1 MNSIYISE
9 TLFSLAPQLIRGR
22 VSPPGFEAWQDT
34 AGFVGLVTN
43 KNIYITGWCL
53 LSNSFTVYIHS
64 VAILR
69 RIKIMLKNLLVNLVC
84 IWLLASCASNDN
96 DNGWTM
102 YGGNSNNNHYSSLS
116 QIDTNNVTQLQVA
129 WTYHAGDVDTA
140 NHSQIQCNPIIID
153 NVLYGTSPLM
163 KLFAVD
169 ATTGN
174 QKWIFNPFDSFNGNK
189 RFFFI
194 MNNCRG
200 VAYWSDG
207 KNDKR
212 IFYTAG
218 SDLYSINADNG
229 KPEMSF
235 GDSGKIDL
243 HNDLGRDVKDL
254 FVTATSPG
262 VVYKNLIIMGTRVDE
277 GPAAAPGHI
286 RAYDVRTGKLK
297 WIFHTIPYPNEVGYN
312 TWEDT
317 AAYRHIGGAN
327 AWSGLALDEK
337 NGIVF
342 APTGSASFDFYG
354 GKRRGDDLF
363 ANTLLALDAS
373 TGKRI
378 WHFQSIHHDL
388 WDHDLSSPPALVTIN
403 KDGKKIDAVALTT
416 KTGFVFVLDRKTGKP
431 VYPIEE
437 KPVPHVSELV
447 GEYLSPTQPYE
458 SIPKPFVR
466 QLITEHDLNTLL
478 PDSSY
483 ADVKKRFQGYK
494 HSNMFEPLSKEGT
507 IVAPGLDG
515 GGEWGG
521 PSYDPT
527 TGILYVNANE
537 MVNLL
542 QIVDLKT
549 SATSHETFLTAGVRL
564 YQTNC
569 MGCHAPKKQ
578 GSGNYPSLIGV
589 NKKYNE
595 QQFVQLI
602 STGRRMMPAFKQ
614 LSEEEKKAIAS
625 FILDNHSTQPDQ
637 FIESAKPV
645 DPYSQMSYGITGY
658 NLFLSKEGLPAI
670 SPPYGTLTAINL
682 NDGNYVWHDTFG
694 DYPYFAAKGLHTG
707 SENYGSSAV
716 TKGGLLFIAA
726 TRDGHLRAFNKRTGQ
741 LLWEYKLPAAAFA
754 TPSVYEVN
762 GREYIV
768 IACGGGKLKTTSG
781 DAYIAFA
788 LPR

>member
-1 MNSIYISE
+1 
-9 TLFSLAPQLIRGR
+9 
-22 VSPPGFEAWQDT
+22 
-34 AGFVGLVTN
+34 
-43 KNIYITGWCL
+43 
-53 LSNSFTVYIHS
+53 
-64 VAILR
+64 
-69 RIKIMLKNLLVNLVC
+69 MLKNLLVTLVC
-84 IWLLASCASNDN
+84 ICLLAGCASNDN

-169 ATTGN
+169 ATTGK

-200 VAYWSDG
+200 VAHWSDG
-207 KNDKR
+207 NNDKR

-254 FVTATSPG
+254 FVTSTSPG

-388 WDHDLSSPPALVTIN
+388 WDRDLSSPPALVTIN

-437 KPVPHVSELV
+437 KPVPHISELV

-466 QLITEHDLNTLL
+466 QLITENDLNTLL

-507 IVAPGLDG
+507 IVAPGLNG

-527 TGILYVNANE
+527 AGILYVNANE
-537 MVNLL
+537 MANLM

-569 MGCHAPKKQ
+569 MGCHAPKRQ

-614 LSEEEKKAIAS
+614 LNDEEKKAIAS
-625 FILDNHSTQPDQ
+625 FILDNHSRQSYP
-637 FIESAKPV
+637 FIDSAKPV
-645 DPYSQMSYGITGY
+645 DPYLHMPYAITGY

-670 SPPYGTLTAINL
+670 SPPYGTLTAIDL
-682 NDGNYVWHDTFG
+682 NTGKYVWHDTLG

-726 TRDGHLRAFNKRTGQ
+726 TSDGHLRAFNKRTGQ

>member
-1 MNSIYISE
+1 MM
-9 TLFSLAPQLIRGR
+9 F
-22 VSPPGFEAWQDT
+22 
-34 AGFVGLVTN
+34 
-43 KNIYITGWCL
+43 
-53 LSNSFTVYIHS
+53 
-64 VAILR
+64 
-69 RIKIMLKNLLVNLVC
+69 KNLLVTLVGIC
-84 IWLLASCASNDN
+84 LLAGCASNDN

-169 ATTGN
+169 ATTGK
-174 QKWIFNPFDSFNGNK
+174 QKWIFNPFDSFSGNK

-218 SDLYSINADNG
+218 SDLYSINAENG

-327 AWSGLALDEK
+327 AWSGLSLDEK

-388 WDHDLSSPPALVTIN
+388 WDHDLSSPPALVTIH
-403 KDGKKIDAVALTT
+403 KDGKKIEAVAITT
-416 KTGFVFVLDRKTGKP
+416 KTGFVFVLDRKTGNP
-431 VYPIEE
+431 VYPIVE
-437 KPVPHVSELV
+437 KPVPHISELV

-466 QLITEHDLNTLL
+466 QLITENDLNTLL

-515 GGEWGG
+515 GAEWGG

-537 MVNLL
+537 MVNLM

-549 SATSHETFLTAGVRL
+549 KATSHETFLTAGVRL

-569 MGCHAPKKQ
+569 MGCHGPKRQ

-614 LSEEEKKAIAS
+614 LNDEEKKVIAS
-625 FILDNHSTQPDQ
+625 FILDNHSRQSYP
-637 FIESAKPV
+637 FIDSAKPV
-645 DPYSQMSYGITGY
+645 DPYLQMPYAITGY

-682 NDGNYVWHDTFG
+682 NTGKYVWRDTLG

-768 IACGGGKLKTTSG
+768 IACGGGKLGTTSG
-781 DAYIAFA
+781 DSYIAFA

>member
-1 MNSIYISE
+1 
-9 TLFSLAPQLIRGR
+9 
-22 VSPPGFEAWQDT
+22 
-34 AGFVGLVTN
+34 
-43 KNIYITGWCL
+43 
-53 LSNSFTVYIHS
+53 
-64 VAILR
+64 
-69 RIKIMLKNLLVNLVC
+69 MLKNLLVTLVC
-84 IWLLASCASNDN
+84 ICLLASCASNDN

-169 ATTGN
+169 ATTGK
-174 QKWIFNPFDSFNGNK
+174 QKWIFNPFDSFSGNK

-207 KNDKR
+207 ENDKR
-212 IFYTAG
+212 IFYTVG
-218 SDLYSINADNG
+218 SDLYSINSNNG

-286 RAYDVRTGKLK
+286 RAYDVRTGRLK

-378 WHFQSIHHDL
+378 WHFQSVHHDL
-388 WDHDLSSPPALVTIN
+388 WDRDLSSPPALVTIN

-416 KTGFVFVLDRKTGKP
+416 KTGFVFVLDRKTGEP

-437 KPVPHVSELV
+437 KPVPHISELV

-466 QLITEHDLNTLL
+466 QLITENDLNTLL

-483 ADVKKRFQGYK
+483 ADVKKRFQGYN

-507 IVAPGLDG
+507 IVAPGLNG

-521 PSYDPT
+521 PSYDPM

-537 MVNLL
+537 MANLM

-569 MGCHAPKKQ
+569 MGCHGPKRQ

-614 LSEEEKKAIAS
+614 LNDEEKKAIAS
-625 FILDNHSTQPDQ
+625 FILDNHSRQSYP
-637 FIESAKPV
+637 FIDSVKPV
-645 DPYSQMSYGITGY
+645 NPYLQMPYAITGY

-670 SPPYGTLTAINL
+670 SPPYGTLTAIDL
-682 NDGNYVWHDTFG
+682 NTGKYVWHDTLG

-726 TRDGHLRAFNKRTGQ
+726 TSDGHLRAFNKRTGQ

-768 IACGGGKLKTTSG
+768 IACGGGKLETTSG

>member
-1 MNSIYISE
+1 
-9 TLFSLAPQLIRGR
+9 
-22 VSPPGFEAWQDT
+22 
-34 AGFVGLVTN
+34 
-43 KNIYITGWCL
+43 
-53 LSNSFTVYIHS
+53 
-64 VAILR
+64 
-69 RIKIMLKNLLVNLVC
+69 
-84 IWLLASCASNDN
+84 
-96 DNGWTM
+96 
-102 YGGNSNNNHYSSLS
+102 
-116 QIDTNNVTQLQVA
+116 
-129 WTYHAGDVDTA
+129 
-140 NHSQIQCNPIIID
+140 
-153 NVLYGTSPLM
+153 
-163 KLFAVD
+163 
-169 ATTGN
+169 
-174 QKWIFNPFDSFNGNK
+174 
-189 RFFFI
+189 

-200 VAYWSDG
+200 IAYWSDG

-218 SDLYSINADNG
+218 SDLYSINANNG

-388 WDHDLSSPPALVTIN
+388 WDRDLSSPPALVTIR

-416 KTGFVFVLDRKTGKP
+416 KTGFVFVLDRKTGEP

-437 KPVPHVSELV
+437 KPVPHTSELV

-466 QLITEHDLNTLL
+466 QLITENDLNTLL

-507 IVAPGLDG
+507 IVAPGLNG

-537 MVNLL
+537 MANLM

-549 SATSHETFLTAGVRL
+549 SGTSHETFLTAGVRL

-569 MGCHAPKKQ
+569 MGCHGPKRQ

-614 LSEEEKKAIAS
+614 LNDEEKKAIAS
-625 FILDNHSTQPDQ
+625 FILDNHSTQPYP

-645 DPYSQMSYGITGY
+645 DPYLQMPYGITGY

-682 NDGNYVWHDTFG
+682 NTGKYVWRDTLG

-726 TRDGHLRAFNKRTGQ
+726 TSDGHLRAFNKRTGQ

-768 IACGGGKLKTTSG
+768 IACGGGKLETTSG